1 MPRALKIGIIGDF
14 NRSAHAHIATNA
26 ALGQAADALGW
37 VVDVQWLPTLALA
50 APPPEALRV
59 FDALWC
65 ASHSPYQSMAGA
77 LAAIRFAREA
87 QRPFIAT

>member
-26 ALGQAADALGW
+26 ALGQAADALGLG
-37 VVDVQWLPTLALA
+37 VDVQWLPTVALA
-50 APPPEALRV
+50 AQPPEALRV

-65 ASHSPYQSMAGA
+65 APHSPYQSMAGA